1 MCAGVRVPAG
11 FHVTSTHSLST
22 VKTAAHSF
30 RADRGSSLPLAEP
43 SKERAPGHFVLPHGC
58 MLLPDGSLLLP
69 DKSILPLDDRK
80 MTKAAK
86 EAAAKA
92 SAGGLTAPRQHLP
105 HGSMYHTA
113 ACTYPPVSTTALT
126 DNLIPVRGRGAILQP
141 DGRMRLTKAARK
153 AIRQAARREEMA
165 LLALQAPPHGA
176 SASAVAAAT
185 ERRTPGA
192 STLRAGA
199 AEFVPGSLPEI
210 PEWADEPATKIFNLQ
225 ELSAQTVALRDG
237 ELPRPPDWADDGA
250 ASVCAS
256 EASYFTARWLPND
269 LA

>member
-1 MCAGVRVPAG
+1 
-11 FHVTSTHSLST
+11 
-22 VKTAAHSF
+22 
-30 RADRGSSLPLAEP
+30 
-43 SKERAPGHFVLPHGC
+43 
-58 MLLPDGSLLLP
+58 MLLPDGSAP
-69 DKSILPLDDRK
+69 
-80 MTKAAK
+80 AAK

-210 PEWADEPATKIFNLQ
+210 LERAGLPQGAPRSKKERKAAAAAAR
-225 ELSAQTVALRDG
+225 SVAV
-237 ELPRPPDWADDGA
+237 A
-250 ASVCAS
+250 AVEAVLTEECGGVAS
-256 EASYFTARWLPND
+256 IGLV
-269 LA
+269 

>member
-1 MCAGVRVPAG
+1 MVATLPCLAR
-11 FHVTSTHSLST
+11 SLN
-22 VKTAAHSF
+22 
-30 RADRGSSLPLAEP
+30 
-43 SKERAPGHFVLPHGC
+43 PGHGRVGC
-58 MLLPDGSLLLP
+58 TLLPDRSLLLP

-86 EAAAKA
+86 EAAVKE
-92 SAGGLTAPRQHLP
+92 AGGLTAPRQHLP

-113 ACTYPPVSTTALT
+113 ACTYPPASTTALT
-126 DNLIPVRGRGAILQP
+126 DNVIPVRGRGAILQP

-153 AIRQAARREEMA
+153 AIRKAARREEMA

-176 SASAVAAAT
+176 SASAVTAAT
-185 ERRTPGA
+185 ERHTPGA

-237 ELPRPPDWADDGA
+237 ELPRRPDWIDDGG

-269 LA
+269 PA